1 MKPIVLFSIQFTLSL
16 AAYALIAAWYV
27 IPRLSR
33 KPREAALQTLV
44 WVHAFRMIGGSVL
57 APGAVGAAVP
67 VLFQKMSQATAP
79 LPAAATASP

>member
-33 KPREAALQTLV
+33 KPREAALQT
-44 WVHAFRMIGGSVL
+44 RSGST
-57 APGAVGAAVP
+57 PSG
-67 VLFQKMSQATAP
+67 
-79 LPAAATASP
+79 